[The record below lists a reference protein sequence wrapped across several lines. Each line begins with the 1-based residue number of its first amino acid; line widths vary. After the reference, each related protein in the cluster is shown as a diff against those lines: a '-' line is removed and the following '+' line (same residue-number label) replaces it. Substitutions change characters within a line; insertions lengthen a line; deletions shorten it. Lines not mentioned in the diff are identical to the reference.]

1 MFVHIFFVV
10 FTLILSACY
19 GYYPTFYTLQIVY
32 YSVCTFILS
41 LGIAYLTSA
50 ITVFFRDITQ
60 IINIILQVGI
70 WLTPIMWDINIIPP
84 AFRMIFK
91 LNPIYYVV
99 NGYREAV
106 LMRTGFWS
114 NPLWTLYFWI
124 VTIVMFVVGS
134 SVFKK
139 LKVHFADVL

>member
-1 MFVHIFFVV
+1 M
-10 FTLILSACY
+10 
-19 GYYPTFYTLQIVY
+19 
-32 YSVCTFILS
+32 
-41 LGIAYLTSA
+41 GIAYLTSA